1 MSSITKKITFA
12 IFFALITIAVQGQII
27 VSGTV
32 KTEKGVNLV
41 GAYITVDSTKIA
53 TLSDLEGKF
62 TLAIP
67 EKYANYNIS
76 INYAGYVSKTIKAQS
91 GAYDIQLMDKETQSI
106 EEIMVSTQKRLQ
118 RLIDVPITESII
130 DSTKIR
136 QTGLY
141 RIDDMSNFVPGFYA
155 STHTAQHIL
164 YNIRGVSSSGVESYG
179 QSRISVYLNG
189 VSISRIQ
196 TANMEQYDMDKVE
209 IVKGP
214 QGTLFGRGAELGA
227 VGYHSKKPADEFSAS
242 IATSYGNYNQ
252 RKVVGVL
259 NTPLGSSIANRLA
272 MCYNAH
278 DGFIKNS
285 VGGRLNG
292 QNTIALR
299 NSTTFKIGDNF
310 KLDLMFDYQ
319 HDDNPGTSYQS
330 KTQYDDKG
338 STITTDKSP
347 FTTAS
352 LTHGSQLYTKRDM
365 GGFNAQ
371 FDWDISKHFDI
382 INVSGIRAHNSD
394 EYYDIDGSQ
403 LRILDGHDMSKGFQ
417 VSEELRV
424 NWSLG
429 EKNEITGSHKIAGF
443 FGGSYFYERA
453 RHRFVFEGNL
463 RYIYPLTLGKNL
475 RTSLASLPERI
486 ITNIQNLVVA
496 WAEPVKA
503 AHPEN
508 AEEIDMICGEF
519 NQIASQRIREQVGTL
534 FSKWFDVIYW
544 EETPDFFEDTKTT
557 ISQVLMQSM
566 EDMAEQHP
574 LIDKLLKDDGQD
586 MKGVLEELN
595 IGEGFATLA
604 PYSNVSLDEDHYEN
618 ETDYNRTYEAS
629 VFADFTWNIYKR
641 LYLTAGLRSTYETL
655 KTGYY
660 SSSMTAPVLGSIIFA
675 NTGDKTVWT
684 DKKYQSLVGRVVL
697 NWMPNGTHNIY
708 LSAARGRRPGMI
720 YYDYNPDDI
729 ISLSPETT
737 TSYELGIKGR
747 SKYGHLTYE
756 VAVYYFDWQHF
767 QTLVIG
773 REARESGAL
782 SYQSD
787 DNGKAYGAG
796 TEMSGTYTFNPN
808 ISIFADFAYTGG
820 TFSDKDMKG
829 NEQGNSGNHF
839 GMTPQY
845 TFDMGFNWKHPISSN
860 KTIYFYPSFY
870 TQSKMFIDDNNTP
883 EYAQSAYII
892 FNANAGY
899 MFTRGRATYDIG
911 IYGRNITN
919 TKYLTDAG
927 NGGEVLGLPTY
938 EIGYPATINLSFRV
952 QWK

>member
-1 MSSITKKITFA
+1 MSSTTKKITLA

-27 VSGTV
+27 MSGTV
-32 KTEKGVNLV
+32 KTEKGVSLV
-41 GAYITVDSTKIA
+41 GAFINIDGTNVA
-53 TLSDLEGKF
+53 TLTDLDGNF
-62 TLAIP
+62 TLTVP
-67 EKYANYNIS
+67 ERFEDFDVM
-76 INYAGYVSKTIKAQS
+76 INYAGYNPQIIKAQP
-91 GAYDIQLMDKETQSI
+91 GTYNIVLVNKETQEI
-106 EEIMVSTQKRLQ
+106 EEIMVSTQKRVQ

-130 DSTKIR
+130 DSIKIR

-155 STHTAQHIL
+155 STHTAQNIV
-164 YNIRGVSSSGVESYG
+164 YDIRGVRSSEVESYG
-179 QSRISVYLNG
+179 QSRISVYMDG

-196 TANMEQYDMDKVE
+196 TANMEQFDMDRVE

-227 VGYHSKKPADEFSAS
+227 VSYHCKKPSDEFSAS

-259 NTPLGSSIANRLA
+259 NTPFGSSIANRLA
-272 MCYNAH
+272 FCYNAH
-278 DGFIKNS
+278 DGFIKNNT
-285 VGGRLNG
+285 GGRLNG
-292 QNTIALR
+292 QNSIALR
-299 NSTTFKIGDNF
+299 NSTLFDIGDKL

-330 KTQYDDKG
+330 KIQYDDNG
-338 STITTDKSP
+338 ATITTDKSP
-347 FTTAS
+347 FSAAT
-352 LTHGSQLYTKRDM
+352 LTHGSDLYTKRDI

-371 FDWDISKHFDI
+371 FDWDLSKHFDI
-382 INVSGIRAHNSD
+382 ISVSGIRAHNSN
-394 EYYDIDGSQ
+394 EFYDIDGTK
-403 LRILDGHDMSKGFQ
+403 LRILDSHDKSNGFQ

-429 EKNEITGSHKIAGF
+429 AKNEITGSHKIAGF

-453 RHRFVFEGNL
+453 KHSYIFEGSL

-486 ITNIQNLVVA
+486 ITNIQNIVIE
-496 WAEPVKA
+496 WAKPVKE
-503 AHPEN
+503 AHPDN
-508 AEEIDMICGEF
+508 AEEIEMICGEF
-519 NQIASQRIREQVGTL
+519 NQIASQRIRDKVGSL

-557 ISQVLMQSM
+557 ISSVLMQSM
-566 EDMAEQHP
+566 QDMAEQHP
-574 LIDKLLKDDGQD
+574 LFYELLKKDGQN
-586 MKGVLEELN
+586 MTGVLAELN

-604 PYSNVSLDEDHYEN
+604 PYSNVSLDEEHFEN

-655 KTGYY
+655 KTGYF
-660 SSSMTAPVLGSIIFA
+660 SSSMTAPVLGSIIFT
-675 NTGDKTVWT
+675 NTDGKTVWT

-720 YYDYNPDDI
+720 YFDYNPNDI
-729 ISLSPETT
+729 ITLSPETT
-737 TSYELGIKGR
+737 MSYELGIKGR
-747 SKYGHLTYE
+747 SKYGHLAYE
-756 VAVYYFDWQHF
+756 VAVYYYDWQHF

-782 SYQSD
+782 SYKSD

-796 TEMSGTYTFNPN
+796 TEMSGTYVFNPN

-829 NEQGNSGNHF
+829 NEQGNAGNHF

-883 EYAQSAYII
+883 EYTQSAYII